1 MTLLC
6 RVTQSQRLFR
16 LLAAFLEDTEQLA
29 GDDPFQASLCVLRV
43 LPFGEPAGDG
53 GVGGGV
59 DAAAVNTIVCGGLVE
74 LAVAAS
80 AIPQPLAIP
89 VWSLR
94 RSTGTQRQSDETCSY
109 GSSAF
114 ARCVVFAVLHIAS
127 AKCRE
132 SFCWEVYR
140 EDTRLRR

>member
-1 MTLLC
+1 MILS
-6 RVTQSQRLFR
+6 RHRFV
-16 LLAAFLEDTEQLA
+16 
-29 GDDPFQASLCVLRV
+29 SLMV

-53 GVGGGV
+53 GVGSGV
-59 DAAAVNTIVCGGLVE
+59 DAAAVNTIVCGDPVE
-74 LAVAAS
+74 LTVAAS

-127 AKCRE
+127 AKCLE

-140 EDTRLRR
+140 EDTRLRRCGHGSIRGQDKQN